1 MSELLAFDPANAA
14 FILETTQ
21 VRLEALIILI
31 RTYTQAPG
39 KFLRFEQ
46 LSRIAGK
53 KLENVLFKGFD
64 EGASSLIKRYEGQ

>member
-39 KFLRFEQ
+39 KFL
-46 LSRIAGK
+46 
-53 KLENVLFKGFD
+53 
-64 EGASSLIKRYEGQ
+64 